1 MIKIVKLLQDKQ
13 KYSTLNLVH
22 KVKILFG
29 ERARFLSHLST
40 ISFWKGKPIM
50 KPNMFYNGARID

>member
-1 MIKIVKLLQDKQ
+1 MIKIVKLLQDKH
-13 KYSTLNLVH
+13 KFSTLNLVH

-40 ISFWKGKPIM
+40 NSFWKR
-50 KPNMFYNGARID
+50 KPNMFDNGAKID